1 MSKRDH
7 FTENSIQNRELTS
20 LYWLIKN
27 SSRFSSR
34 WRTHEPLVICA
45 ARAHLIQ
52 NSGSSDETRR
62 NSSSFPYMY
71 ESLSLHKLSILCSSD
86 HYIVCRFVSVCSASN
101 WSANSTGKCHS
112 YTNRVR
118 TAREYSGKTKQI
130 RGESQYKYKFAGIF

>member
-1 MSKRDH
+1 MNKRDH

-71 ESLSLHKLSILCSSD
+71 ESLSLYELEILRTSSD
-86 HYIVCRFVSVCSASN
+86 CIVCALVSVCSAPNHSV
-101 WSANSTGKCHS
+101 NSTAFS
-112 YTNRVR
+112 WEV
-118 TAREYSGKTKQI
+118 
-130 RGESQYKYKFAGIF
+130 